1 MNETRVFPARLADSA
16 ASCEDGRV
24 LAFGDALQEAALAGR
39 APTRAPREDLAVV
52 AVAGVDAR
60 DFLHA
65 QVAANLKP
73 LQPGQSVLTA
83 WCSPKGRVLFLITV
97 IASGAGEF
105 RLLLARDQAA
115 ALAKRLRM
123 FVLRAAVTVDELGDH
138 GVISLDDCGV
148 PPSLPDD
155 VLAGAETAGRTW
167 LTGPAS
173 SLAACWDA
181 LPGTPI
187 GELAASLVDIR
198 RQRPR
203 LTAELGDQFL
213 PQELDLDEHAGV
225 SFDKGC
231 YPGQEIIARVRF
243 RGSVKRRLAHMV
255 FDGTVP
261 PPPGARLVAGGTE
274 TARGTVLLAAQRD
287 ATHGELLCVRDLEAA
302 DVRLA
307 DRPAV
312 TLERVD
318 HGDGPD
324 A

>member
-1 MNETRVFPARLADSA
+1 MSETRVFPARLADSA
-16 ASCEDGRV
+16 ATREDGRII
-24 LAFGDALQEAALAGR
+24 AFGDAVREAALAGR
-39 APTRAPREDLAVV
+39 APSRAPREDLAVV
-52 AVAGVDAR
+52 AVTGADAQ

-65 QVAANLKP
+65 QVAANLKA
-73 LQPGQSVLTA
+73 LEPGQSVLTA

-97 IASGAGEF
+97 IAVGDGGF
-105 RLLLARDQAA
+105 RLLLARDQAG
-115 ALAKRLRM
+115 ALVKRLRM
-123 FVLRAAVTVDELGDH
+123 YVLRAAVTVDELADH
-138 GVISLDDCGV
+138 GVVSLDDSEI

-155 VLAGAETAGRTW
+155 VLGSFEAGGRTW
-167 LTGPAS
+167 LTGPCAR
-173 SLAACWDA
+173 LAACWDT

-203 LTAELGDQFL
+203 LAAELGEQFL

-243 RGSVKRRLAHMV
+243 RGSVKRRLAHLS
-255 FDGTVP
+255 FAGAVP
-261 PPPGARLVAGGTE
+261 PAPGTRLLAAGTD
-274 TARGTVLLAAQRD
+274 TARGTVLMAAPRD
-287 ATHGELLCVRDLEAA
+287 SDHGELLCVLDIEAT

-307 DRPAV
+307 NQPDV
-312 TLERVD
+312 LLERID
-318 HGDGPD
+318 HGDEPD